1 MEVKTLSATDV
12 DRWDQYVRSREDA
25 TFFHR
30 AGWADVI
37 EGALDRPCH
46 FLFAEEDGEIRGIL
60 PLVEIKSLL
69 FGKSLVSL
77 GFFVY
82 GGPVAD
88 NEKAHEALDEAAWA
102 LAGRLGIEVLEYRS
116 RHRARPGWPAK
127 DNLYVTFSKPLDPDN
142 EANMKAIPRKQRAMV
157 RKGIKAGL
165 ISEIDDHAERLYPL
179 FAESYRNLGTPVFT
193 KKLFTKILEVFAEAD
208 RQVLIV
214 THEGKPVS
222 GVLSF
227 FFRDEVIPYFGG
239 GSPAAR
245 GVAANDFMYWEV
257 MRRAVEERGC
267 RHFDFGRSK
276 AGTGAYSFK
285 KNWGFDPEPLAYEF
299 RLGAGAEMP
308 DVNPLN
314 PKYQLMIKAWQK
326 LPLPVANL
334 LGPVISRS
342 LG

>member
-1 MEVKTLSATDV
+1 VEVKTLSSADV
-12 DRWDQYVRSREDA
+12 ARWDQYVRSRAGA
-25 TFFHR
+25 TFFHL
-30 AGWADVI
+30 AGWAEVI
-37 EGALDRPCH
+37 EGALGRPCH
-46 FLFAEEDGEIRGIL
+46 FLFAEEGGEIRGIL

-88 NEKAHEALDEAAWA
+88 DKKAHDALDEAAWA
-102 LAGRLGIEVLEYRS
+102 LARRLGIDVLEYRS
-116 RHRARPGWPAK
+116 RHRVRPDWTAK
-127 DNLYVTFSKPLDPDN
+127 DGLYVTFSKPLDPDSDV
-142 EANMKAIPRKQRAMV
+142 NMKAIPRKQRAMV
-157 RKGIKAGL
+157 RKGIKTGL
-165 ISEIDDHAERLYPL
+165 VSEIDQDAERLYPL

-193 KKLFTKILEVFAEAD
+193 KKLFTRILDVFGEED

-214 THEGKPVS
+214 THEGQPVS

-245 GVAANDFMYWEV
+245 ALAANDFMYWEV
-257 MRRAVEERGC
+257 MRRAVEDHGC

-276 AGTGAYSFK
+276 TGTGAYSFK

-299 RLGAGAEMP
+299 RLGTGVEMP

-314 PKYQLMIKAWQK
+314 PKYQLMIKTWKK

-334 LGPVISRS
+334 LGPMISRS